1 MCCGYHLQNFAA
13 KVMRSPAQFVVEKL
27 NEPDVSV
34 ARVSEAT
41 GIPARTIQHLK
52 AGAAGNAWSSRID
65 ALAAYFGYRFEAVP
79 VSPPSDAG
87 EPRTQQA
94 AA

>member
-1 MCCGYHLQNFAA
+1 MCCGYHLQNFAV

-79 VSPPSDAG
+79 VSGPLHPDDAD
-87 EPRTQQA
+87 RQQA